1 VSDADEIRRTLHA
14 YCRMLDERAL
24 DRITDVYCADAVDD
38 RKRGRPLQGHDEI
51 RAYFQR
57 SFGLIEYTAHILSNV
72 DIEIDVDGSR
82 ATAYSRVTAYHW
94 LVGGDR
100 VRPADFVLL
109 GSYDDELVRT
119 GAGWRIARRVIG
131 ALGPA
136 GLAAGE
142 LPEVFAGFGGAGQ
155 PGGAS

>member
-1 VSDADEIRRTLHA
+1 VNDADGVRRTLHA

-24 DRITDVYCADAVDD
+24 DRITDIYAPDAVDD
-38 RKRGRPLQGHDEI
+38 RKRGQPLQGHDEI

-57 SFGLIEYTAHILSNV
+57 SFGFIEYTTHILTNI
-72 DIEIDVDGSR
+72 DIEIDGPR

-94 LVGGDR
+94 LSGGDR

-109 GSYDDELVRT
+109 GSYDDELIGT
-119 GAGWRIARRVIG
+119 NSGWRITRRVIG

-142 LPEVFAGFGGAGQ
+142 LPDVFAGFGGTGR